1 MNLNKFL
8 LFIVSI
14 IFSCASI
21 AANPSVFENSVKQP
35 LANGDSAEKILREM
49 KKEVI
54 QAIEAALNGQ

>member
-21 AANPSVFENSVKQP
+21 AANPAVFEKSAKQP
-35 LANGDSAEKILREM
+35 LAIGDPAEKVLREV